1 MCTVDV
7 TPYLIEVRDGQI
19 DVVRTDGLYHCRNFN
34 KLVEWAEENIVHP
47 YNITQER
54 IRAIEEVKKQNSFI
68 FPISLIP
75 DSALTRILLSHSSY
89 TCVLFP
95 YLDDRHE

>member
-1 MCTVDV
+1 MFYDHVDHCIEVLRINLMCTVDV

-54 IRAIEEVKKQNSFI
+54 IRAIEEVKKQSVHHDHGEHM
-68 FPISLIP
+68 L
-75 DSALTRILLSHSSY
+75 
-89 TCVLFP
+89 
-95 YLDDRHE
+95 